1 MSFTDWLREEIEKRG
16 WDQTELA
23 RRSGVSTGTV
33 SRIMTGGRNAGPDF
47 CIAIAKALGLPRS
60 EVFKARGW
68 LLSELENPFG
78 AEIDPRVENLAQ
90 KINALPF
97 RSREITLDAMEAMLQ
112 TSSQFTSEIQQLST
126 NGQHA

>member
-1 MSFTDWLREEIEKRG
+1 MSFTDWLREEIKKRG
-16 WDQTELA
+16 WDQAELA

-47 CIAIAKALGLPRS
+47 CIGIAKALGLPRS

-78 AEIDPRVENLAQ
+78 PEIDSRVEKLAK
-90 KINALPF
+90 KINDLPF
-97 RSREITLDAMEAMLQ
+97 DSREITLDAMEAMLQ
-112 TSSQFTSEIQQLST
+112 TSRQLTSKIQQLSA
-126 NGQHA
+126 NGECA